1 MAEMLALVCHQE
13 YFIFPEHMVRFQHI
27 SNWAKEKVFV
37 MHVSGFNVSF
47 YWTVFKKN
55 YLETVWEK
63 PLEEVK
69 KLRMVKLFHMCPL
82 SLLRSEQRDDLI
94 VDFLSIVRFLVQGK
108 GKVGFFRDDADSPI
122 HRGKKE

>member
-1 MAEMLALVCHQE
+1 
-13 YFIFPEHMVRFQHI
+13 MVRFQHI

-69 KLRMVKLFHMCPL
+69 KLRMVKLFHTRPL

-108 GKVGFFRDDADSPI
+108 GKVGFFRDDPDSPI